1 MKIKQAFVNYWK
13 LFATKHE
20 VLLNLYILSGKKT
33 TKVAKFAVTAQKL
46 MTNCPTDTKANRLS
60 TCHPLCMGTQGNKCP
75 KIK

>member
-20 VLLNLYILSGKKT
+20 SVVNLYILSGKTT

-46 MTNCPTDTKANRLS
+46 MTNCPTDTKANRPS
-60 TCHPLCMGTQGNKCP
+60 T
-75 KIK
+75 